1 MMAPMLAILWASAA
15 TAAALLHAPPPLLTA
30 RCAAKPP
37 SPRRALRDVVLFA
50 ATPPPPTPQTSF
62 DELFK
67 TGSDFVASGDLDLAM
82 GCFLRAQALDPL
94 HAPTNALVDKLKGL
108 GIDVDVDLA
117 DIERELALDT
127 SEDEDKEG
135 DGADAQK
142 RVDAALAELGRTGGD
157 QAAAATAGGF
167 GGAAAAAATG
177 DAEEDLAPSADLLPG
192 ARIVVAGAET
202 AIGRRLLRAVG
213 TAGFEGI
220 AAPPK
225 PTAAALADADA
236 VIIVSAAAG
245 GKGGIDAPEMAALV
259 AAVPDGV
266 TRLVYLGVHGVERV
280 NQLPYSMQNV
290 FGQLDKLRA
299 AEQEVLLRAL
309 KRIPSCSVVRVA
321 QIKEEG
327 GDDARC
333 ELAPG
338 DALQGAV
345 AASAVEA
352 VLVQSLQRAEA
363 VNASFSVGFASGA
376 ALAGPAAS
384 IADADVHWDDEF
396 VRLVGPEIYRRPL
409 ARAGL
414 DRAVEWVRL
423 WARDFLKD
431 GMRLTTP
438 VELEN
443 VDGGV
448 ILRFLQPGGVGYDL
462 DFDQEETAEMK
473 YAAAK
478 AASKEGRARS
488 RGTADGALVVVA
500 EAEPYV
506 RVRVTRAEMGEG
518 VVVKE
523 MSEQTVL
530 ERLDKGLAA
539 LDK

>member
-1 MMAPMLAILWASAA
+1 
-15 TAAALLHAPPPLLTA
+15 
-30 RCAAKPP
+30 
-37 SPRRALRDVVLFA
+37 
-50 ATPPPPTPQTSF
+50 
-62 DELFK
+62 
-67 TGSDFVASGDLDLAM
+67 
-82 GCFLRAQALDPL
+82 
-94 HAPTNALVDKLKGL
+94 
-108 GIDVDVDLA
+108 
-117 DIERELALDT
+117 
-127 SEDEDKEG
+127 
-135 DGADAQK
+135 
-142 RVDAALAELGRTGGD
+142 
-157 QAAAATAGGF
+157 
-167 GGAAAAAATG
+167 
-177 DAEEDLAPSADLLPG
+177 
-192 ARIVVAGAET
+192 
-202 AIGRRLLRAVG
+202 
-213 TAGFEGI
+213 
-220 AAPPK
+220 
-225 PTAAALADADA
+225 
-236 VIIVSAAAG
+236 
-245 GKGGIDAPEMAALV
+245 MAALV

-321 QIKEEG
+321 QIREEG

-376 ALAGPAAS
+376 ALVGPAAS

-396 VRLVGPEIYRRPL
+396 VRLAGPEIYRRPL

-506 RVRVTRAEMGEG
+506 RVRVTVPRWRGRGCKGDVGADGARASRQGAGSIGQVRSNVPRQRLRPGELWALCREVALGAGYTTRSSAKNESAAPGPGSASFG
-518 VVVKE
+518 VSVWWIKIT
-523 MSEQTVL
+523 SNSI
-530 ERLDKGLAA
+530 RLRVGKPVFILIQCT
-539 LDK
+539 